1 MINPVPFRIQK
12 ENNFVVSL
20 EVFNS
25 SGIDQVPVDCSDHV
39 IYAEWSNYIL
49 YSIMGTWNCVV
60 ENICGED
67 TGQLVIQEEGEA
79 ALVCLALDTVPSQVS
94 LLLNT

>member
-1 MINPVPFRIQK
+1 M
-12 ENNFVVSL
+12 VSL

-79 ALVCLALDTVPSQVS
+79 VLVCLALDTVPSQVS